1 MQERLQA
8 VAADGATAP
17 DTVQELEA
25 MQAAIQATPLP
36 DDVVADVRAYFDLT
50 SLFWAFYDGL
60 GLTASEFNRSMGGHQ
75 PELPVATQSHARPA
89 GSPHE
94 PSAPEAALSHPTRR
108 QNSPRTNSRPNG
120 HGAAWAQRRSDA
132 SLSRRALHAAA
143 ATS

>member
-1 MQERLQA
+1 MKQVQERLQA

-25 MQAAIQATPLP
+25 MQAAIQATSLP

-75 PELPVATQSHARPA
+75 PELPVAEPNPMQGPRAR
-89 GSPHE
+89 
-94 PSAPEAALSHPTRR
+94 RI
-108 QNSPRTNSRPNG
+108 N
-120 HGAAWAQRRSDA
+120 
-132 SLSRRALHAAA
+132 RARLKLL
-143 ATS
+143 